1 MDCHVQYAAA
11 RQLEAGTRP
20 QFGQAQGFVSVVRRY
35 VHTGCSKVI
44 PHSRTAANTDAADQN
59 LRHRDGVD
67 ERRIRCG
74 VEQDGGCRLVV
85 GIDRAEVS
93 DQDAGI
99 QNDRSGQ
106 SSRSLAR

>member
-1 MDCHVQYAAA
+1 
-11 RQLEAGTRP
+11 
-20 QFGQAQGFVSVVRRY
+20 
-35 VHTGCSKVI
+35 
-44 PHSRTAANTDAADQN
+44 
-59 LRHRDGVD
+59 
-67 ERRIRCG
+67 
-74 VEQDGGCRLVV
+74 VV